1 MMNTA
6 HTIISLELVKPSSP
20 TPSHLQ
26 TYNLSELD
34 QRSTH
39 AYMPLILY
47 YPNNEISILTPND
60 KVRVMKK
67 SLSEV
72 LTRYYPFAGSLH
84 TPTSP
89 YIDCNDEGVVF
100 VEAKYDCQMKIVQH
114 ISEEDDTIGHL
125 FVDGMIW
132 QHGPYRPNLLGVQ
145 VNHFACGGM
154 AVTVSMSHRIAD
166 GGTLG
171 LFITLWASVAR
182 YGSTDHKEVLPL
194 NPHFIQHPKTT
205 NILPP
210 EAAFLNPSRHN
221 TITRKFVF
229 PNSKLSDLKNKI
241 LTLAGGNSTLS
252 INNPTRV
259 DILTSLLYKTAM
271 AATTSS
277 SSSFKPSF
285 LTIPANI
292 RNKLVPKLPPTTVG
306 NYVATMLLTTRD
318 ESETSLSVL
327 VSKIK
332 EQKTELE
339 RIRCLQ
345 MARQNNDSV
354 LSSLGNEDLDNVV
367 KRSFVCT
374 SICGWPASKL
384 NFGWGNPEVASVTYR
399 CSNLVG
405 SFLMDA
411 PNGDGI
417 QAWVTLEKPDME
429 RFQNDKELL
438 SFCQN

>member
-1 MMNTA
+1 MMMNAA
-6 HTIISLELVKPSSP
+6 HTIISRELVKPSSP
-20 TPSHLQ
+20 TPSHLR

-47 YPNNEISILTPND
+47 YPNNELCSLTPD
-60 KVRVMKK
+60 EKVMVMKK
-67 SLSEV
+67 SLSQT

-89 YIDCNDEGVVF
+89 YIDCNDEGVLF
-100 VEAKYDCQMKIVQH
+100 VEAKNDCQMKMLQQIMFFH
-114 ISEEDDTIGHL
+114 SP
-125 FVDGMIW
+125 F
-132 QHGPYRPNLLGVQ
+132 RPNLLGVQ

-154 AVTVSMSHRIAD
+154 AVAVSMSHRISD

-171 LFITLWASVAR
+171 LFFTLWASVAR
-182 YGSTDHKEVLPL
+182 YGSTDHKEVLTL
-194 NPHFIQHPKTT
+194 NPHFIQSPATT
-205 NILPP
+205 NFLPP
-210 EAAFLNPSRHN
+210 ESALLNPTRRN

-229 PNSKLSDLKNKI
+229 PNSNLSDLKNKV
-241 LTLAGGNSTLS
+241 LKLAEGDSTLS
-252 INNPTRV
+252 INNPTKV
-259 DILTSLLYKTAM
+259 DILTSLLYKTAVV
-271 AATTSS
+271 ATTSNS
-277 SSSFKPSF
+277 PSFKPYF

-306 NYVATMLLTTRD
+306 NYVATMLLTTRH
-318 ESETSLSVL
+318 ESETSLSLL

-332 EQKTELE
+332 EQKMELE
-339 RIRCLQ
+339 RIRSMQL
-345 MARQNNDSV
+345 ARQHNDSV
-354 LSSLGNEDLDNVV
+354 LSKLENENLENDN
-367 KRSFVCT
+367 RTFVCT

-399 CSNLVG
+399 CSNHIG

-417 QAWVTLEKPDME
+417 HAWVTLEKPDME